1 MSYSWKQKINT
12 KSSIKAELVGVD
24 GLLGYILWAHYF
36 MMEQGFEMEALLLYQ
51 DNMSAMLLKTNGKAS
66 SSKQTKHIKVKYF
79 FVKDK
84 VNQGEVTIEHCP
96 TEQMWTN
103 INTKPKQGQVY
114 CIFRGHV
121 MGIPADYK
129 DSDYAGKVPLSP
141 EVSMLPL
148 TKEQIASQECV
159 GESEITL
166 TKGRLSMASLTNGL
180 TLTND
185 RPSGRV
191 PIKVVDGRPWSPGV
205 YRAL

>member
-1 MSYSWKQKINT
+1 
-12 KSSIKAELVGVD
+12 
-24 GLLGYILWAHYF
+24 
-36 MMEQGFEMEALLLYQ
+36 
-51 DNMSAMLLKTNGKAS
+51 
-66 SSKQTKHIKVKYF
+66 
-79 FVKDK
+79 
-84 VNQGEVTIEHCP
+84 
-96 TEQMWTN
+96 
-103 INTKPKQGQVY
+103 
-114 CIFRGHV
+114 
-121 MGIPADYK
+121 MGIPADYI

-166 TKGRLSMASLTNGL
+166 TEGRLSMASLTNGL

-185 RPSGRV
+185 RPSGRA